1 MLEFYEEYNISDA
14 PSRVCSACHA
24 KYFEN
29 YWLWS
34 RCENTITNYIFHTS
48 VTIFSNNCMILLN
61 IHKLLS
67 ILTLKDKN
75 ILVEM
80 VCESEHTLHWNS
92 TTLPSNETKYI
103 VINQVM
109 FGILASEMM
118 PIQF

>member
-1 MLEFYEEYNISDA
+1 MHHPEYAVHATPNIL
-14 PSRVCSACHA
+14 
-24 KYFEN
+24 K
-29 YWLWS
+29 
-34 RCENTITNYIFHTS
+34 NTGSGVDVRTPLPINIFHTS

-75 ILVEM
+75 ILVVM

-103 VINQVM
+103 VNNQVL
-109 FGILASEMM
+109 FGILASGMM
-118 PIQF
+118 PIQL